1 MLLALHA
8 DARGQP
14 AGMDLDGLIHG
25 AVRLERLGDAPV
37 PRRLSAAQEA
47 LLAGDPVWPRC
58 ARGCS
63 GVQLRLRTDATWV
76 DLRLRVWGDTRPRT
90 GLDIEV
96 DGRWHATLRDEHQA
110 PVIERRIFEMRDRG
124 ERTMREIRVHLPL
137 GLEVAIEALTA
148 EPGARVEPMPATAP
162 RLLCLGDSITQ
173 GHAAASAAATW
184 AAQLARLLGA
194 DLLDQGVAGHVWQ
207 PDFLAAVPEVA
218 PRLVTVA
225 YGVNDW
231 SRGQGEQGRGR
242 LDGIRSAVRDGLAR
256 LRPRIASARLA
267 VITPLWCD
275 FANRP
280 VHGCTL
286 AEVRALI
293 AAEAAAAGALV
304 IDGGSLLP
312 PAPWW
317 TADGLHPNEA
327 GMGLIAARLHPL
339 LEPAW
344 SAA

>member
-1 MLLALHA
+1 
-8 DARGQP
+8 
-14 AGMDLDGLIHG
+14 MDLDAFIHG

-37 PRRLSAAQEA
+37 PRRLTAAQEA
-47 LLAGDPVWPRC
+47 LLTSDPVWPRC
-58 ARGCS
+58 GRGCS
-63 GVQLRLRTDATWV
+63 GVQVRLRTDATWV

-90 GLDIEV
+90 GLDVEV
-96 DGRWHATLRDEHQA
+96 DGRWQTTVRDEH
-110 PVIERRIFEMRDRG
+110 PGPLIERRIFEVRDRG

-137 GLEVAIEALTA
+137 GLEVAIEGLVV
-148 EPGARVEPMPATAP
+148 EPGARLEAVPATAP

-194 DLLDQGVAGHVWQ
+194 DLLDQGVAGHVWH
-207 PDFLAAVPEVA
+207 PEFLGAVPELA

-225 YGVNDW
+225 YGINDW
-231 SRGQGEQGRGR
+231 SRGQGEQGAARVAR
-242 LDGIRSAVRDGLAR
+242 IRAAARDGLAR
-256 LRPRIASARLA
+256 LRPRIGAARLA

-275 FANRP
+275 FAEREVN
-280 VHGCTL
+280 GCHLT
-286 AEVRALI
+286 AVRDAI

-304 IDGGSLLP
+304 IDGAALLP
-312 PAPWW
+312 AQPWW

-344 SAA
+344 STT